1 MPRYNRILLKLS
13 GEAIAKKN
21 PDGTVAEIF
30 DENIISGI
38 TDAVAELTKQGT
50 QVAIVIGAG
59 NIWRGAYGRG
69 VRRARADQMGMLGT
83 MINCLRLEDAFE
95 KSGIDARVMSPI
107 AMNSFCEPYD
117 FRKAVERLESGGVVI
132 FGCGT
137 GMPFVTTDTTVV
149 VRAAEIGADIIM
161 MAKNIDGV
169 YEKDPRRP
177 DGSIDPSVK
186 KFRAIS
192 YDECLRRD
200 LKATDTYATSLAK
213 DRGIDMYVFALSDP
227 GNIIKAAAGE
237 EIGTLVTCECVE
249 PSVY

>member
-1 MPRYNRILLKLS
+1 MARYKRILLKLS

-21 PDGTVAEIF
+21 PDGSVGEIF
-30 DENIISGI
+30 DEHIISGI
-38 TDAVAELTKQGT
+38 TDAVAELIRKGT

-59 NIWRGAYGRG
+59 NIWRGAYGKG
-69 VRRARADQMGMLGT
+69 LKRARADQMGRLGT

-95 KSGIDARVMSPI
+95 KSGIEARVMSPI
-107 AMNSFCEPYD
+107 AMNSFAEPYD
-117 FRKAVERLESGGVVI
+117 FRKAAERLDRGGVVI

-149 VRAAEIGADIIM
+149 VRAAEIDADIIM

-169 YEKDPRRP
+169 YEKDPRGP
-177 DGSIDPSVK
+177 DGKIDPTVK
-186 KFRAIS
+186 RFRVIS
-192 YDECLRRD
+192 YDECLKRD

-213 DRGIDMYVFALSDP
+213 DRNIDMYIFALSEP
-227 GNIIKAAAGE
+227 GNIIRAAEGQ
-237 EIGTLVTCECVE
+237 EIGTLVTCADVE